1 VFAPIVERDWL
12 AERLEA
18 GASIEAIAREV
29 GRDTSTVAYW
39 VNKHGLRSRHAGRH
53 AARGGLTREQLEP
66 LVERGLSIREIA
78 RELDRSTATV
88 RHWLKRHGLKTH
100 AARRVR
106 RDGSTAPEVVRDCP
120 RHGWT
125 WFRRVGSQSHYRC
138 AQCVIDAVGEARRR
152 VRLILIDEAGGQ
164 CLLCGY
170 DRNPAA
176 LQFHHVDRAT
186 KEFTLR
192 NGDTRS
198 LERMRAEA
206 AKCVL
211 LCANCHAEVE
221 SGRTQLPVPSVAEAP
236 SGVAQ
241 PYDPG

>member
-1 VFAPIVERDWL
+1 MDRDWL
-12 AERLEA
+12 AARLDA
-18 GASIEAIAREV
+18 GDSIEAIAREV
-29 GRDTSTVAYW
+29 GRDPSTVAYW
-39 VNKHGLRSRHAGRH
+39 VTKHGLRSRHAERH
-53 AARGGLTREQLEP
+53 ARRGGLTREQLEP
-66 LVERGLSIREIA
+66 LVGRGLTIRQIA
-78 RELDRSTATV
+78 EELDRSSATV
-88 RHWLKRHGLKTH
+88 RHWLKRHGLKTQV
-100 AARRVR
+100 AQRVR
-106 RDGSTAPEVVRDCP
+106 RDGSTAPEVIRDCP

-125 WFRRVGSQSHYRC
+125 WFRRLGAQTHYRC
-138 AQCVIDAVGEARRR
+138 AQCVIDAVVDARRR
-152 VRLILIDEAGGQ
+152 VRTILIDEAGGR

-198 LERMRAEA
+198 LARMRAEA

-221 SGRTQLPVPSVAEAP
+221 SGAAQLPVPSREGPP

>member
-1 VFAPIVERDWL
+1 MDKDWL
-12 AERLEA
+12 AQRLEA
-18 GASIEAIAREV
+18 GESIEAIARAVE
-29 GRDTSTVAYW
+29 RDPSTVAYW
-39 VNKHGLRSRHAGRH
+39 VNKHGLRSRHATRH
-53 AARGGLTREQLEP
+53 APRGGLSREQLEA
-66 LVERGLSIREIA
+66 LIERGLTMRQIA
-78 RELDRSTATV
+78 EELDRSVATV
-88 RHWLKRHGLKTH
+88 RHWLRRYELKTRV
-100 AARRVR
+100 AQRVR

-125 WFRRVGSQSHYRC
+125 WFRRVGAQTHYRC
-138 AQCVIDAVGEARRR
+138 AQCVIDAVASTRRR
-152 VRLILIDEAGGQ
+152 VRTILISEAGGR

-186 KEFTLR
+186 KDFTLR

-221 SGRTQLPVPSVAEAP
+221 SGAAQLPVPSVVAPP

>member
-1 VFAPIVERDWL
+1 MHRDWL
-12 AERLEA
+12 AARLDA
-18 GASIEAIAREV
+18 GDSIEAIAREV
-29 GRDTSTVAYW
+29 GRDPSTVAYW
-39 VNKHGLRSRHAGRH
+39 VNKHGLRSRHADRH
-53 AARGGLTREQLEP
+53 ARRGGLTREQLQP
-66 LVERGLSIREIA
+66 LVERGLTIRQIA
-78 RELDRSTATV
+78 EELDRSSATV
-88 RHWLKRHGLKTH
+88 RHWLKRHGLKTQV
-100 AARRVR
+100 ARRVR
-106 RDGSTAPEVVRDCP
+106 QDGSTAPEVIRDCP

-125 WFRRVGSQSHYRC
+125 WFRQLGAQTHYRC
-138 AQCVIDAVGEARRR
+138 AQCVIDAVVDARRR
-152 VRLILIDEAGGQ
+152 VRTILIDEAGGR
-164 CLLCGY
+164 CLLYGY

-221 SGRTQLPVPSVAEAP
+221 SGAAQLPVPSRKGPP